1 MRKVKKAVTAAVSL
15 VFCICA
21 LFINVSAADSKWDIE
36 NTLDVSECKQ
46 GGTLLLSVTLKGSS
60 TAKAQEI
67 TSLSGIFEYDTSL
80 FTVEKSDILPAEKDL
95 VKDCS
100 FDAAE
105 GKFVIQ
111 YDPKAEIKNE
121 SSLLQIRLHVAEDA
135 STGKTTVCVTNMEWS
150 GPDSKNKQEIEHRVP
165 ANITISESEKFVAG
179 DVNGD
184 GNVNLTDARLAMQH
198 YNNIKQLDSAQQKRA
213 DVNED
218 GNVNLTDVK
227 LMMQYY
233 NGEMD
238 ELSDIMELA
247 DQAQETDAAQE
258 SESDQAQETDT
269 AQQSG
274 TGEKIGSEFVIKNG
288 VLKAYNGSG
297 KNVKIPNGVK
307 KIGNRAL
314 ASEKIKSV
322 TIPSSVN
329 VIGEEAFM
337 YASIKKITIP
347 KNVNKI
353 GVGAFYGCSYLKEMT
368 ILNKKMKFAEDSYG
382 QNLFDGM
389 SSGYARDKITI
400 KGYKASTSEQ
410 LVKELNERST
420 LGDPCRRFK
429 KAVFKEIK
437 K

>member
-1 MRKVKKAVTAAVSL
+1 MRKVKKAVTAVVSL

-111 YDPKAEIKNE
+111 YDPKVEIKNE

-135 STGKTTVCVTNMEWS
+135 SIGNTTVCVTNMEWS
-150 GPDSKNKQEIEHRVP
+150 GSDGKDKQEIEHRVP
-165 ANITISESEKFVAG
+165 AYITIGQSEQTAAG

-184 GNVNLTDARLAMQH
+184 GKVDLSDARLVMQH
-198 YNNIKQLDSAQQKRA
+198 YNNINQLDSAQQKRA
-213 DVNED
+213 DVNGD

-238 ELSDIMELA
+238 ELSDIMEPEP
-247 DQAQETDAAQE
+247 DQAQETDIVQE

-269 AQQSG
+269 VQQSG
-274 TGEKIGSEFVIKNG
+274 TEEKNDSEFVIKNG

-297 KNVKIPNGVK
+297 KNVKIPDGVK
-307 KIGNRAL
+307 KIGSRAL
-314 ASEKIKSV
+314 ASETITSV
-322 TIPSSVN
+322 TIPSSVT
-329 VIGEEAFM
+329 VIDKEAFM
-337 YASIKKITIP
+337 FARIKKITIP

-353 GVGAFYGCSYLKEMT
+353 GVGAFFGCSYLKEMT
-368 ILNKKMKFAEDSYG
+368 IQNKKLKFVEDTNG

-389 SSGYARDKITI
+389 SSGYVRDNITI
-400 KGYKASTSEQ
+400 KGYKDSTTEK
-410 LVKELNERST
+410 LVKELNERTT

-429 KAVFKEIK
+429 KAVFKEI
-437 K
+437 